1 MDQPLILVT
10 NDDGIDSSGLWAV
23 VEAVLPL
30 GEVLVVAPDRQWS
43 GGGRSMPHDVSGRIR
58 EAHREVDGRWV
69 TAYAVDASPALAID
83 HGVVELAPRR
93 PTLVVSGVNFG
104 ANLGIEVTIS
114 GTVGAALEASA
125 FGIPAMA
132 VSLEMGAEHHL
143 SGDEGADYAASKAFA
158 QQFAEYLLYYDLPH
172 DVDVLNINIP
182 SGATPRTPWRLTRLS
197 RHRYF
202 LPTAPDRENGEGRPG
217 YKLLEEIDRSEVDS
231 DVRAIMLD
239 EVVSV
244 TPISLD
250 LTSRVS
256 FSAADQSLPVEHRVR
271 VADLFSLPTRLEVG
285 DWEHFP
291 VSFGEDGANEG
302 LWEQLNLTLTN
313 C

>member
-43 GGGRSMPHDVSGRIR
+43 GGGRSMPHDVSGCIR
-58 EAHREVDGRWV
+58 EAHREVDGRRV
-69 TAYAVDASPALAID
+69 TAYAVDASPALAVD

-93 PTLVVSGVNFG
+93 PALVVSGVNFG

-125 FGIPAMA
+125 FGIPALA

-143 SGDEGADYAASKAFA
+143 SGDDGADYAASKAFA
-158 QQFAEYLLYYDLPH
+158 QQFAEHLLSYDLPH

-202 LPTAPDRENGEGRPG
+202 LPIAPDRENGEGRPG
-217 YKLLEEIDRSEVDS
+217 YKLLEDVERAEVDS

-256 FSAADQSLPVEHRVR
+256 FSAAEQSLLAEHRVR

-285 DWEHFP
+285 GWKHSQ
-291 VSFGEDGANEG
+291 VSLGEDGAYEG